1 MTTVALQVIKA
12 GLLTTV
18 QDLGRYGHQAAG
30 VPVAG
35 PMDAFSHRLA
45 NQLLGNDAGAATLE
59 ITLIGPELVC
69 ECDTTFAIA
78 GGQFEVTCDDRLV
91 PIGASFGVR
100 AGQRIKFGRVLQG
113 ARAYLAV
120 AGGVQTPTVLGSR
133 ATHLVSR
140 MGGFEGRALA
150 AGDRVPIAAATTP
163 RPHRKATGLTLPSH
177 GRALLRIVAGPQ
189 DHWFERDALKTIAGV
204 SFRISP
210 SSNRMGYRLQGPPLR
225 RVQEGELISE
235 PVGPGAI
242 QVPAAGEPI
251 LLMADRQTA
260 GGYPKIGHVI
270 SADLPIAGQLA
281 PGDFIEF
288 HVCTRQEAVA
298 ALIARERQLLRFA
311 DLKDA
316 S

>member
-1 MTTVALQVIKA
+1 MSTAALVVVKA

-18 QDLGRYGHQAAG
+18 QDLGRFGHQASG

-35 PMDAFSHRLA
+35 PMDSFSHRLA
-45 NQLLGNDAGAATLE
+45 NQLVGNDPGAATLE
-59 ITLIGPELVC
+59 VTLIGPELIV
-69 ECDTTFAIA
+69 ETDTTMAITGA
-78 GGQFEVTCDDRLV
+78 HFDVACDDRLV
-91 PIGASFGVR
+91 PTGASFGVR
-100 AGQRIKFGRVLQG
+100 AGSRLKFGRVHHG

-120 AGGVQTPTVLGSR
+120 AGGVQTPPVLGSR

-140 MGGFEGRALA
+140 MGGLAGRALV
-150 AGDRVPIAAATTP
+150 AGDRVPIATAAVP
-163 RPHRKATGLTLPSH
+163 RPHRKSGGLTLSPK
-177 GRALLRIVAGPQ
+177 GRALLRVLPGPQ
-189 DHWFERDALKTIAGV
+189 DHWFAPDALKMMVTV

-210 SSNRMGYRLQGPPLR
+210 RSNRMGYRLEGPPLR
-225 RVQEGELISE
+225 RVKDGELISE
-235 PVGPGAI
+235 PVGIGAI

-270 SADLPIAGQLA
+270 SADLPLAGQLA

-288 HVCTRQEAVA
+288 VLCSQPEAVT
-298 ALIARERQLLRFA
+298 ALIARERQLLRYA